1 MRTQKLKLVLIAIT
15 AFVYFLL
22 NFIPNSEA
30 IRIVEMDPTHGT
42 EVTSSG
48 GVNYHTGYVRTT
60 EGLGYVKWYVDNEYA
75 GTYYVNYGETEAYFS
90 PYWLG
95 GSLQGVDY
103 TITAV
108 AYSLE
113 DENEDGEPDTDS
125 RSYELTVC
133 ESVVVPLVS
142 NHTNTIGY
150 IEITN
155 LYYDSGS
162 AVCDG
167 NIVVYN
173 LSSDETYDIVDW
185 GGRLSCNATE
195 EGQVLA
201 PDAKKHEWG
210 GTLGPGE
217 TFSETIALSMDLA
230 IRGAVDGR
238 RYSMNADYWISLST
252 GDDNEVDGVG
262 ASASDSL
269 TYRPQ

>member
-1 MRTQKLKLVLIAIT
+1 
-15 AFVYFLL
+15 
-22 NFIPNSEA
+22 
-30 IRIVEMDPTHGT
+30 MDPSHGT

-60 EGLGYVKWYVDNEYA
+60 EGLAYVNWYVGDDHASTSYA
-75 GTYYVNYGETEAYFS
+75 NNGETEAYFS

-113 DENEDGEPDTDS
+113 DEDEDGEPDTDS
-125 RSYELTVC
+125 RSYQLTVW

-142 NHTNTIGY
+142 DHTNTSGY
-150 IEITN
+150 VEITK

-167 NIVVYN
+167 YIHVNN
-173 LSSDETYDIVDW
+173 LSSDETYDIEDW
-185 GGRLSCNATE
+185 GARLSCYATND
-195 EGQVLA
+195 GQVLA
-201 PDAKKHEWG
+201 PDEKKHVWG

-217 TFSETIALSMDLA
+217 TFSQPIALSMDLA
-230 IRGAVDGR
+230 ARGASNGVM
-238 RYSMNADYWISLST
+238 YTMQADYWINLST
-252 GDDNEVDGVG
+252 GDDDEVDHGG
-262 ASASDSL
+262 ASASHGF
-269 TYRPQ
+269 TYRH